1 MDLIVF
7 VTENQ
12 RIYSMLLN
20 LNEVN
25 DTTKSDS
32 FITRTVTA
40 FTKQVP
46 SVRRV
51 GDSLKRHSISSGYIQ
66 RLYLTCNISDLKLE
80 KILLLENKLFFL
92 YQGHEESLIGIH
104 ILDTDE
110 PTLSKR

>member
-20 LNEVN
+20 LSDVN
-25 DTTKSDS
+25 NASKSNS
-32 FITRTVTA
+32 FIPRTVTA
-40 FTKQVP
+40 FTKQLP

-51 GDSLKRHSISSGYIQ
+51 GDSLRKYSISSGYIQ
-66 RLYLTCNISDLKLE
+66 RIYLTCNISDLVLE

-92 YQGHEESLIGIH
+92 YQGHEESLVGIH

-110 PTLSKR
+110 PTLCKR